1 MANSGACIDLAP
13 ADREQIYGDGEQGI
27 DGSSSNR
34 ENDQVDAAGWQVS
47 ARSWQEN
54 LESIDDNMNKLVEAA
69 SALGSKVQPLQAL
82 SNLGP
87 EVETGGESSDN
98 GSKLKRRSA
107 NQIDARKKLKAVVAE
122 LSQSSNY
129 ALDARRYLDDTI
141 KGSDLANPKLPATEL
156 IQTRPL
162 G

>member
-1 MANSGACIDLAP
+1 MANSGACLDLAP
-13 ADREQIYGDGEQGI
+13 ADRERIYGDGEQGI

-54 LESIDDNMNKLVEAA
+54 LESIDDKMNKLVEAV

-98 GSKLKRRSA
+98 GSKS
-107 NQIDARKKLKAVVAE
+107 V
-122 LSQSSNY
+122 S
-129 ALDARRYLDDTI
+129 
-141 KGSDLANPKLPATEL
+141 
-156 IQTRPL
+156 PL
-162 G
+162 